1 MGVSDV
7 SRPPKTM
14 IIANP
19 ASANGRT
26 GRNWDR
32 IYPRMKENFRG
43 SFDLEMT
50 QHRGHAT
57 ELSRH
62 AMKSGYELVVALG
75 GDGTVN
81 EVLNGFFGET
91 GPINTGAAFGFLPL
105 GTGNDMRRNL
115 GIPGEFSAALR
126 ALGEGIARRV
136 DVGKVV
142 ASEHADTSSGSPE
155 PTEARY
161 FLNVADFGSGGV
173 IADKMNRT
181 TKAFGAQ
188 ASLLWSLVS
197 TLASY
202 KNPTV
207 TFSVDGEEEQVSI
220 INDFVVAN
228 GKYFGAGIKAAPD
241 ARMDDGLFDIVILG
255 DFGFAESLLNF
266 PRLRRGTHLTHPK
279 VRSRRGKRIT
289 AIAGSPVLVEAD
301 GQVIGF
307 LPATFE
313 IMPQALLVK

>member
-1 MGVSDV
+1 M
-7 SRPPKTM
+7 SRHPKTM

-26 GRNWDR
+26 GKSWDR
-32 IYPRMKENFRG
+32 IYSRIKENFSG
-43 SFDLEMT
+43 SFDVEMT
-50 QHRGHAT
+50 QRRGHAT
-57 ELSRH
+57 ELSRQ
-62 AMKSGYELVVALG
+62 AIESGYELVVALG

-81 EVLNGFFGET
+81 EVLNGFFRGPE
-91 GPINTGAAFGFLPL
+91 PINTDAIFGFLPL
-105 GTGNDMRRNL
+105 GSGNDLCRNL
-115 GIPGEFSAALR
+115 GISGEFSAALR
-126 ALGEGIARRV
+126 ALNEGAARRV

-142 ASEHADTSSGSPE
+142 ASEHVGKSLGSPG
-155 PTEARY
+155 PTEPRY
-161 FLNVADFGSGGV
+161 FLNIADFGSGGA

-181 TKAFGAQ
+181 TKALGVQ
-188 ASLLWSLVS
+188 ANVLWGIVS
-197 TLASY
+197 TMASY

-220 INDFVVAN
+220 INDFIIAN
-228 GKYFGAGIKAAPD
+228 GKYFGAGLKPAPD

-255 DFGFAESLLNF
+255 DMRFVESLLNL

-289 AIAGSPVLVEAD
+289 ARASSPVLPVLIEAD
-301 GQVIGF
+301 GEVIGS

-313 IMPQALLVK
+313 IVPQALLVK